1 MKAFSQLT
9 TVLLVSGKSRPLGV
23 DPLLEMAKSKQFTII
38 RLLILTFV
46 MLAFLGFSE
55 AKELSE
61 VKYKDGM
68 VSVKGDQV
76 RLLTILEKICES
88 AGLKIIVLNPFQ
100 TQTVSINMVEK
111 PVEAVLKNILRD
123 QNYAVIY
130 SSEGSGYGV
139 RFMGDWRASVGENR
153 GKSKIS
159 ESMPVE
165 EVDSE
170 GSQATEKKI
179 KQDKSIGAKL
189 LRKNIE
195 EFRRQ
200 AQLNNSIK

>member
-1 MKAFSQLT
+1 LKAFSHLT
-9 TVLLVSGKSRPLGV
+9 TVLLGSGKLRPLGV
-23 DPLLEMAKSKQFTII
+23 DTLLDMARSKQFTII
-38 RLLILTFV
+38 RLLMLTFV
-46 MLAFLGFSE
+46 MLNFLGFSE

-76 RLLTILEKICES
+76 PLLTILEKICES

-123 QNYAVIY
+123 QDYAVIY

-139 RFMGDWRASVGENR
+139 RLMGDWRASVGENR

-189 LRKNIE
+189 LKKNIE

>member
-1 MKAFSQLT
+1 M
-9 TVLLVSGKSRPLGV
+9 
-23 DPLLEMAKSKQFTII
+23 
-38 RLLILTFV
+38 LTFV

-76 RLLTILEKICES
+76 PLLTILEKICES
-88 AGLKIIVLNPFQ
+88 AGLKIIVLNPFK
-100 TQTVSINMVEK
+100 TQMVSINMVEK

-139 RFMGDWRASVGENR
+139 RLMGDWRASVGENR

-165 EVDSE
+165 EPVEEVDSE

-179 KQDKSIGAKL
+179 KQDKSVGAKL

>member
-1 MKAFSQLT
+1 
-9 TVLLVSGKSRPLGV
+9 
-23 DPLLEMAKSKQFTII
+23 MARSKQFTII
-38 RLLILTFV
+38 RLLLLTFV

-55 AKELSE
+55 AKEVSE

-76 RLLTILEKICES
+76 PLLTILEKICES

-111 PVEAVLKNILRD
+111 PVEAVLRNILRD

-139 RFMGDWRASVGENR
+139 RLMGDWRASVGENR

-170 GSQATEKKI
+170 GSQATENKI